1 MRRLDRVV
9 DPQLVALI
17 ALAIVIVVALIFAL
31 RA

>member
-1 MRRLDRVV
+1 MRRLDRVI

-31 RA
+31 KA

>member
-17 ALAIVIVVALIFAL
+17 VLAIVIVVALIFAL

>member
-31 RA
+31 KA